1 MKRMLWLFLCLAV
14 LLTACGQKPAAD
26 SAVAAAQLYQPLV
39 QAVGDGT
46 DTGVDLTDAQIAQAV
61 AQLSAAG
68 LTAVHVD
75 AADPVTHPETVA
87 AFWAA
92 HAAGEKAALTL
103 YEVCRDG
110 GLLCHTLRFADG
122 ADTVTRTRVV
132 WRDGAFSVSYADT
145 YTVTSLTLGGGRLTY
160 VYDMPDNPPGTDHD
174 GHIDTQEIFT
184 IGYGKAARPIRG
196 APFFSYL
203 ILCAADAGCC
213 RGVQQRSLRQQLHA
227 VGRLRVARG
236 KAEVRERG
244 AQLRAVEHD
253 AVAAAGELQLDD
265 RAQHLL
271 AAHFLRLHTAEQ
283 RLHGRIGIA
292 AVQPVALRGEAID
305 IGGAHAGR
313 TQHACALP
321 ERAD

>member
-110 GLLCHTLRFADG
+110 GLLCHTLQSTDG

-184 IGYGKAARPIRG
+184 IG
-196 APFFSYL
+196 
-203 ILCAADAGCC
+203 
-213 RGVQQRSLRQQLHA
+213 
-227 VGRLRVARG
+227 
-236 KAEVRERG
+236 
-244 AQLRAVEHD
+244 
-253 AVAAAGELQLDD
+253 
-265 RAQHLL
+265 
-271 AAHFLRLHTAEQ
+271 
-283 RLHGRIGIA
+283 
-292 AVQPVALRGEAID
+292 
-305 IGGAHAGR
+305 
-313 TQHACALP
+313 
-321 ERAD
+321 